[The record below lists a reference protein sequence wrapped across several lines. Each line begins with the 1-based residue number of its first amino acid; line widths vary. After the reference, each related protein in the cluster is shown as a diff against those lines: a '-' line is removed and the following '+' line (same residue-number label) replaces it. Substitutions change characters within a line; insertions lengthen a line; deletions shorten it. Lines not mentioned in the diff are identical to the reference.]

1 MGNVLS
7 ISGITKKYPKIYA
20 VKDLS
25 LKVDK
30 GNVFGILGPNGSG
43 KTTTLGV
50 ILGVIN
56 ATSGTY
62 SWFGQPDNVNNRKKM
77 GALLE
82 TPNFYDGL
90 SGMNNLRIVAK
101 IKNVP
106 EEDIQR
112 VSKMVELDG
121 RMSDKFK
128 TYSLGMK
135 QRLAIASTLLGN
147 PEVIILDEPTNGL
160 DPKGIIDIR
169 ELIINIA
176 NQGVTVLL
184 ASHALDEV
192 EKVCSHVVVI
202 REGIKLYSG
211 RVDEMTA
218 SKGLFELKTAN
229 DKIKLLTLL
238 EQHHSIGAVKE
249 EGEFIIA
256 YLTEEM
262 EATEIN
268 TFLFK
273 NGIAV
278 SHLVKRKPS
287 LEQQFLDLTNIK

>member
-1 MGNVLS
+1 MANILS
-7 ISGITKKYPKIYA
+7 INKITKRYPGIYA
-20 VKDLS
+20 VIDLS

-62 SWFGQPDNVNNRKKM
+62 SWFGQPDNVNNRKKI

-112 VSKMVELDG
+112 VAKMVELDG
-121 RMSDKFK
+121 RMLDKFK

-169 ELIINIA
+169 ELIIKIA

-192 EKVCSHVVVI
+192 EKVCTHVCILKKGSEVI
-202 REGIKLYSG
+202 QGKIDDLIKGENFVEVSSEDLENLKKVISEFHGIEEITQEK
-211 RVDEMTA
+211 D
-218 SKGLFELKTAN
+218 
-229 DKIKLLTLL
+229 KLLIRMSPDVKTTELN
-238 EQHHSIGAVKE
+238 QHLMKNN
-249 EGEFIIA
+249 
-256 YLTEEM
+256 
-262 EATEIN
+262 IN
-268 TFLFK
+268 
-273 NGIAV
+273 I
-278 SHLVKRKPS
+278 SHFASRKKS
-287 LEQQFLDLTNIK
+287 LEKFYLESTE

>member
-1 MGNVLS
+1 MEDVLL
-7 ISGITKKYPKIYA
+7 INKITKKYPKIYA
-20 VKDLS
+20 VIDLS
-25 LKVDK
+25 LKIDK

-62 SWFGQPDNVNNRKKM
+62 SWFGQPDNVNNRKKI

-112 VSKMVELDG
+112 VAKMVDLDG
-121 RMSDKFK
+121 RMLDKFK

-135 QRLAIASTLLGN
+135 QRLAIASALLGN

-169 ELIINIA
+169 ELIIKIA
-176 NQGVTVLL
+176 NQGTTVLL

-192 EKVCSHVVVI
+192 EKVCTHVCILKKGSEVI
-202 REGIKLYSG
+202 QGKISDLVKGEDFVEVSAEDLENLRKVISEFNGIEEITQEK
-211 RVDEMTA
+211 D
-218 SKGLFELKTAN
+218 
-229 DKIKLLTLL
+229 KLLVRMSPDVKTTELN
-238 EQHHSIGAVKE
+238 QHLIKNN
-249 EGEFIIA
+249 
-256 YLTEEM
+256 
-262 EATEIN
+262 IN
-268 TFLFK
+268 
-273 NGIAV
+273 I
-278 SHLVKRKPS
+278 SHFASRTKS
-287 LEQQFLDLTNIK
+287 LEKFYLESTE

>member
-1 MGNVLS
+1 MR
-7 ISGITKKYPKIYA
+7 
-20 VKDLS
+20 DLS

-30 GNVFGILGPNGSG
+30 GNIFGILGPNGSG

-62 SWFGQPDNVNNRKKM
+62 SWFGQTDNVNNRKKI

-101 IKNVP
+101 IKNIP
-106 EEDIQR
+106 KEDIQR
-112 VSKMVELDG
+112 VAKMVELDG

-169 ELIINIA
+169 ELIIKIA

-192 EKVCSHVVVI
+192 EKVCTHVCILKKGSEVI
-202 REGIKLYSG
+202 QGKIDDLVKGENFVEVSSEDLENLKKVISEFHGIEEITQEK
-211 RVDEMTA
+211 D
-218 SKGLFELKTAN
+218 
-229 DKIKLLTLL
+229 KLLIRMTLNVKTTEL
-238 EQHHSIGAVKE
+238 NQH
-249 EGEFIIA
+249 
-256 YLTEEM
+256 LM
-262 EATEIN
+262 ENNIN
-268 TFLFK
+268 
-273 NGIAV
+273 I
-278 SHLVKRKPS
+278 SHFTSRIKS
-287 LEQQFLDLTNIK
+287 LEKFYLENTE

>member
-1 MGNVLS
+1 MENVLS
-7 ISGITKKYPKIYA
+7 ISRITKKYPKIYA

-30 GNVFGILGPNGSG
+30 GNIFGILGPNGSG

-121 RMSDKFK
+121 RMLDKFK

-192 EKVCSHVVVI
+192 EKVCTHVCILKKGSEVI
-202 REGIKLYSG
+202 QG
-211 RVDEMTA
+211 
-218 SKGLFELKTAN
+218 
-229 DKIKLLTLL
+229 KIDD
-238 EQHHSIGAVKE
+238 
-249 EGEFIIA
+249 
-256 YLTEEM
+256 
-262 EATEIN
+262 
-268 TFLFK
+268 
-273 NGIAV
+273 
-278 SHLVKRKPS
+278 LVKGENFVEVSSEDLENLKKVISEFNGTKEITQEKNKLIIRMSPDVKTTELNQHLMKNNINISHFASRTKS
-287 LEQQFLDLTNIK
+287 LEKFYLESTE

>member
-1 MGNVLS
+1 MENVLS
-7 ISGITKKYPKIYA
+7 INKITKRYPGIYA
-20 VKDLS
+20 VIDLS

-62 SWFGQPDNVNNRKKM
+62 SWFGQTDNVNNRKKI

-101 IKNVP
+101 IKNIP
-106 EEDIQR
+106 KEDIQR
-112 VSKMVELDG
+112 VAKMVELDG

-169 ELIINIA
+169 ELIIKIA

-192 EKVCSHVVVI
+192 EKVCTHVCILKKGSEVI
-202 REGIKLYSG
+202 QG
-211 RVDEMTA
+211 
-218 SKGLFELKTAN
+218 
-229 DKIKLLTLL
+229 KIDD
-238 EQHHSIGAVKE
+238 
-249 EGEFIIA
+249 
-256 YLTEEM
+256 
-262 EATEIN
+262 
-268 TFLFK
+268 
-273 NGIAV
+273 
-278 SHLVKRKPS
+278 LVKGENFVEVSSEDLENLKKVISEFNGTKEITQEKNKLIIRMSPDVKTTELNQHLMKNNINISHFASRTKS
-287 LEQQFLDLTNIK
+287 LEKFYLESTE

>member
-1 MGNVLS
+1 MENVLS
-7 ISGITKKYPKIYA
+7 INKITKRYPKLYA
-20 VKDLS
+20 VMDLS
-25 LKVDK
+25 MKVDK

-62 SWFGQPDNVNNRKKM
+62 SWFGQADNVNNRKKI

-82 TPNFYDGL
+82 TPNFFENL

-101 IKNVP
+101 IKNAP

-112 VSKMVELDG
+112 VAKMVELDG

-135 QRLAIASTLLGN
+135 QRLAIASALLGN

-169 ELIINIA
+169 ELIIKIS

-184 ASHALDEV
+184 ASHVLDEV
-192 EKVCSHVVVI
+192 EKVCTHVCILKKGSEVIQGKIDELVKGDNFVEVSSENLENLKKVV
-202 REGIKLYSG
+202 S
-211 RVDEMTA
+211 
-218 SKGLFELKTAN
+218 
-229 DKIKLLTLL
+229 
-238 EQHHSIGAVKE
+238 
-249 EGEFIIA
+249 EFNG
-256 YLTEEM
+256 TEEVSQERDKLIIKM
-262 EATEIN
+262 SPGVKTTELNQHLMKNNIN
-268 TFLFK
+268 
-273 NGIAV
+273 I
-278 SHLVKRKPS
+278 SHFASRTKS
-287 LEQQFLDLTNIK
+287 LEKFYLESTE

>member
-7 ISGITKKYPKIYA
+7 INKITKRYPKLYA
-20 VKDLS
+20 VMDLS
-25 LKVDK
+25 MKVDK

-62 SWFGQPDNVNNRKKM
+62 SWFGQADNVNNRKKI

-82 TPNFYDGL
+82 TPNFFENL

-112 VSKMVELDG
+112 VAKMVELDG

-135 QRLAIASTLLGN
+135 QRLAIASALLGN

-169 ELIINIA
+169 ELIIKIS

-184 ASHALDEV
+184 ASHVLDEV
-192 EKVCSHVVVI
+192 EKVCTHVCILKKGSEVIQGKITDLVKGENFIEVSSENLENLKKVV
-202 REGIKLYSG
+202 S
-211 RVDEMTA
+211 
-218 SKGLFELKTAN
+218 
-229 DKIKLLTLL
+229 
-238 EQHHSIGAVKE
+238 
-249 EGEFIIA
+249 EFNG
-256 YLTEEM
+256 TEEVSQERDKLIIKM
-262 EATEIN
+262 SPDVKTTELNQHLMKNNIN
-268 TFLFK
+268 
-273 NGIAV
+273 I
-278 SHLVKRKPS
+278 SHFASRTKS
-287 LEQQFLDLTNIK
+287 LEKFYLESTE

>member
-7 ISGITKKYPKIYA
+7 INKITKRYTKLYA
-20 VKDLS
+20 VMDLS
-25 LKVDK
+25 MKVEK

-62 SWFGQPDNVNNRKKM
+62 SWFGQTDNVNNRKKI

-82 TPNFYDGL
+82 TPNFFENL

-112 VSKMVELDG
+112 VAKMVELDG

-135 QRLAIASTLLGN
+135 QRLAIASALLGN

-169 ELIINIA
+169 ELIIKIS
-176 NQGVTVLL
+176 NQGVTVLF
-184 ASHALDEV
+184 ASHVLDEV
-192 EKVCSHVVVI
+192 EKICTHVCILKKGSEVI
-202 REGIKLYSG
+202 QGKITDL
-211 RVDEMTA
+211 V
-218 SKGLFELKTAN
+218 KGENFVEVSSDDLESLK
-229 DKIKLLTLL
+229 KVIL
-238 EQHHSIGAVKE
+238 EFNG
-249 EGEFIIA
+249 
-256 YLTEEM
+256 TEEVSQEIDKLIIRM
-262 EATEIN
+262 SPDVKTTELNQHLMKNNIN
-268 TFLFK
+268 
-273 NGIAV
+273 I
-278 SHLVKRKPS
+278 SHFASRTKS
-287 LEQQFLDLTNIK
+287 LEKFYLESTE

>member
-1 MGNVLS
+1 MENVLS
-7 ISGITKKYPKIYA
+7 ISRITKKYPKIYA

-121 RMSDKFK
+121 RMLDKFK

-192 EKVCSHVVVI
+192 EKVCTHVCILKKGSEVI
-202 REGIKLYSG
+202 QG
-211 RVDEMTA
+211 
-218 SKGLFELKTAN
+218 
-229 DKIKLLTLL
+229 KIDD
-238 EQHHSIGAVKE
+238 
-249 EGEFIIA
+249 
-256 YLTEEM
+256 
-262 EATEIN
+262 
-268 TFLFK
+268 
-273 NGIAV
+273 
-278 SHLVKRKPS
+278 LVKGENFVEVSSEDLENLKKVISEFNGTKEITQEKNKLIIRMSPDVKTTELNQHLMKNNINISHFASRTKS
-287 LEQQFLDLTNIK
+287 LEKFYLESTE

>member
-1 MGNVLS
+1 MENVLL
-7 ISGITKKYPKIYA
+7 INKVTKRYPGVYA
-20 VKDLS
+20 VIDLS

-62 SWFGQPDNVNNRKKM
+62 SWFGQPDNLNNRKKI

-121 RMSDKFK
+121 RMLDKFK

-135 QRLAIASTLLGN
+135 QRLSIASTLLGN

-169 ELIINIA
+169 ELIIKIA

-192 EKVCSHVVVI
+192 EKACTHVCILKKGSEVI
-202 REGIKLYSG
+202 QGKITDLIKGENFVEVSSEDLENLKKVISEFHGIEEITQEK
-211 RVDEMTA
+211 D
-218 SKGLFELKTAN
+218 
-229 DKIKLLTLL
+229 KLLIRMSPDIKTTELN
-238 EQHHSIGAVKE
+238 QHLMKNN
-249 EGEFIIA
+249 
-256 YLTEEM
+256 
-262 EATEIN
+262 IN
-268 TFLFK
+268 
-273 NGIAV
+273 I
-278 SHLVKRKPS
+278 SHFASRKKS
-287 LEQQFLDLTNIK
+287 LEKFYLESTE

>member
-1 MGNVLS
+1 MKNVLV
-7 ISGITKKYPKIYA
+7 INKIRKRYPNLNA
-20 VKDLS
+20 VMDLS

-43 KTTTLGV
+43 KTTTLGL

-56 ATSGTY
+56 ATSGSY
-62 SWFGQPDNVNNRKKM
+62 SWFGQPESVNTRKKI

-82 TPNFYDGL
+82 TPNFHDGL
-90 SGMNNLRIVAK
+90 SGLNNLRIVAK

-112 VSKMVELDG
+112 VAKMVELDG
-121 RMSDKFK
+121 RMLDKFR

-147 PEVIILDEPTNGL
+147 PEVIILDEPANGL

-169 ELIINIA
+169 KLIIKIT

-192 EKVCSHVVVI
+192 EKVCTHVCILKKGSEVI
-202 REGIKLYSG
+202 QGKI
-211 RVDEMTA
+211 VDLV
-218 SKGLFELKTAN
+218 KGENFVEVSSEDLENLKKVISEFNGTEEITQE
-229 DKIKLLTLL
+229 KGKLLIRMSPDIKTTELN
-238 EQHHSIGAVKE
+238 QHLTKHSIV
-249 EGEFIIA
+249 
-256 YLTEEM
+256 
-262 EATEIN
+262 IN
-268 TFLFK
+268 HF
-273 NGIAV
+273 V
-278 SHLVKRKPS
+278 SRKKS
-287 LEQQFLDLTNIK
+287 LEKFYLESTE

>member
-1 MGNVLS
+1 MMENVLS
-7 ISGITKKYPKIYA
+7 INKITKRYPKLYA

-25 LKVDK
+25 MKVDK

-62 SWFGQPDNVNNRKKM
+62 SWFGQPDNINNRKKI

-90 SGMNNLRIVAK
+90 SGKNNLRIVAK

-112 VSKMVELDG
+112 VAKIVELDE

-169 ELIINIA
+169 ELISKISS
-176 NQGVTVLL
+176 QGVTVLL
-184 ASHALDEV
+184 ASHVLDEV
-192 EKVCSHVVVI
+192 EKICTHVCILKKGAEVI
-202 REGIKLYSG
+202 QGKIDDLVKGENFVEVSSEDLENLKKVISEFNGAEEVSQEKDKLIIRISPDIK
-211 RVDEMTA
+211 TT
-218 SKGLFELKTAN
+218 ELN
-229 DKIKLLTLL
+229 
-238 EQHHSIGAVKE
+238 H
-249 EGEFIIA
+249 
-256 YLTEEM
+256 
-262 EATEIN
+262 
-268 TFLFK
+268 
-273 NGIAV
+273 
-278 SHLVKRKPS
+278 HLVKNNINISHFASRKKS
-287 LEQQFLDLTNIK
+287 LEKFYLESTE

>member
-1 MGNVLS
+1 MENVLS
-7 ISGITKKYPKIYA
+7 INKITKRYPKLYA

-25 LKVDK
+25 MKVDK

-62 SWFGQPDNVNNRKKM
+62 SWFGQPDNINNRKKI

-90 SGMNNLRIVAK
+90 SGKNNLRIVAK

-106 EEDIQR
+106 EEDIHR
-112 VSKMVELDG
+112 VAKMVELDG

-169 ELIINIA
+169 ELISKISS
-176 NQGVTVLL
+176 QGVTVLL
-184 ASHALDEV
+184 ASHVLDEV
-192 EKVCSHVVVI
+192 EKICTHVCILKKGAEVI
-202 REGIKLYSG
+202 QGKIDDLVKGENFVEVSSEDLENLKKVISEFNGAEEVSQEKDKLIIRMSPDIK
-211 RVDEMTA
+211 TT
-218 SKGLFELKTAN
+218 ELN
-229 DKIKLLTLL
+229 
-238 EQHHSIGAVKE
+238 H
-249 EGEFIIA
+249 
-256 YLTEEM
+256 
-262 EATEIN
+262 
-268 TFLFK
+268 
-273 NGIAV
+273 
-278 SHLVKRKPS
+278 HLVKNNINISHFASRTKS
-287 LEQQFLDLTNIK
+287 LEKFYLESTE

>member
-1 MGNVLS
+1 MENVLS
-7 ISGITKKYPKIYA
+7 INKITKRYPKLYA
-20 VKDLS
+20 VMDLS
-25 LKVDK
+25 MKVDK

-62 SWFGQPDNVNNRKKM
+62 SWFGQADNVNNRKKI

-82 TPNFYDGL
+82 TPNFFENL

-101 IKNVP
+101 IKNAP

-112 VSKMVELDG
+112 VAKMVELDG

-135 QRLAIASTLLGN
+135 QRLAIASALLGS

-169 ELIINIA
+169 ELIIKIS

-184 ASHALDEV
+184 ASHVLDEV
-192 EKVCSHVVVI
+192 EKVCTHVCILKKGSEVIQGKIDELVKGDNFVEVSSENLENLKKVV
-202 REGIKLYSG
+202 S
-211 RVDEMTA
+211 
-218 SKGLFELKTAN
+218 
-229 DKIKLLTLL
+229 
-238 EQHHSIGAVKE
+238 
-249 EGEFIIA
+249 EFNG
-256 YLTEEM
+256 TEEVSQERDKLIIKM
-262 EATEIN
+262 SPGVKTTELNQHLMKNNIN
-268 TFLFK
+268 
-273 NGIAV
+273 I
-278 SHLVKRKPS
+278 SHFASRTKS
-287 LEQQFLDLTNIK
+287 LEKFYLESTE

>member
-7 ISGITKKYPKIYA
+7 INKITKRYPGIYA
-20 VKDLS
+20 VIDLS

-30 GNVFGILGPNGSG
+30 GNIFGILGPNGSG

-62 SWFGQPDNVNNRKKM
+62 SWFGQPDNINNRKKI

-121 RMSDKFK
+121 RMLDKFK

-169 ELIINIA
+169 ELVIKIA

-192 EKVCSHVVVI
+192 EKVCTHVCILKKGSEVTQGKITDLVKGENFVEVSSEDLENLKKVI
-202 REGIKLYSG
+202 SEFHGIEEITQEK
-211 RVDEMTA
+211 D
-218 SKGLFELKTAN
+218 
-229 DKIKLLTLL
+229 KLLIRMSPDVKTTELN
-238 EQHHSIGAVKE
+238 QHLMKNN
-249 EGEFIIA
+249 
-256 YLTEEM
+256 
-262 EATEIN
+262 IN
-268 TFLFK
+268 
-273 NGIAV
+273 I
-278 SHLVKRKPS
+278 SHFASRKKS
-287 LEQQFLDLTNIK
+287 LEKFYLESTE

>member
-1 MGNVLS
+1 MMENVLS
-7 ISGITKKYPKIYA
+7 INKITKRYPKLYA
-20 VKDLS
+20 VMDLS
-25 LKVDK
+25 MKVDK

-62 SWFGQPDNVNNRKKM
+62 SWFGQADNVNNRKKI

-82 TPNFYDGL
+82 TPNFFENL

-112 VSKMVELDG
+112 VAKMVELDG

-135 QRLAIASTLLGN
+135 QRLAIASALLGN

-169 ELIINIA
+169 ELIIKIS

-184 ASHALDEV
+184 ASHVLDEV
-192 EKVCSHVVVI
+192 EKVCTHVCILKKGSEVI
-202 REGIKLYSG
+202 QGKITDL
-211 RVDEMTA
+211 V
-218 SKGLFELKTAN
+218 KGENFIEVSSDDLESLK
-229 DKIKLLTLL
+229 KVIL
-238 EQHHSIGAVKE
+238 EFNG
-249 EGEFIIA
+249 
-256 YLTEEM
+256 TEEVSQEIDKLIIRM
-262 EATEIN
+262 SPDVKTTELNQHLIKNNIN
-268 TFLFK
+268 
-273 NGIAV
+273 I
-278 SHLVKRKPS
+278 SHFASRTKS
-287 LEQQFLDLTNIK
+287 LEKFYLESTE

>member
-1 MGNVLS
+1 MENVLL
-7 ISGITKKYPKIYA
+7 INKVTKRYPGVYA
-20 VKDLS
+20 VIDLS

-62 SWFGQPDNVNNRKKM
+62 SWFGQPDNLNNRKKI

-90 SGMNNLRIVAK
+90 SGMNNLRIVSK

-112 VSKMVELDG
+112 VAKMVELDG
-121 RMSDKFK
+121 RMLDKFK

-169 ELIINIA
+169 ELIIKIA

-192 EKVCSHVVVI
+192 EKACTHVCILKKGSEVI
-202 REGIKLYSG
+202 QGKITDLIKGENFVEVSSEDLENLKKVISEFHGIEEITQEK
-211 RVDEMTA
+211 D
-218 SKGLFELKTAN
+218 
-229 DKIKLLTLL
+229 KLLIRMSPNIKTTELN
-238 EQHHSIGAVKE
+238 QHLMKNN
-249 EGEFIIA
+249 
-256 YLTEEM
+256 
-262 EATEIN
+262 IN
-268 TFLFK
+268 
-273 NGIAV
+273 I
-278 SHLVKRKPS
+278 SHFASRTKS
-287 LEQQFLDLTNIK
+287 LEKFYLESTE

>member
-192 EKVCSHVVVI
+192 EKVCTHVCILKKGSEVI
-202 REGIKLYSG
+202 QG
-211 RVDEMTA
+211 
-218 SKGLFELKTAN
+218 
-229 DKIKLLTLL
+229 KIDD
-238 EQHHSIGAVKE
+238 
-249 EGEFIIA
+249 
-256 YLTEEM
+256 
-262 EATEIN
+262 
-268 TFLFK
+268 
-273 NGIAV
+273 
-278 SHLVKRKPS
+278 LVKGENFVEVSSEDLENLKKVISEFNGTKEITQEKNKLIIRMSPDVKTTELNQHLMKNNINISHFASRTKS
-287 LEQQFLDLTNIK
+287 LEKFYLESTE

>member
-1 MGNVLS
+1 MENVLL
-7 ISGITKKYPKIYA
+7 INKITKKYPKIYA
-20 VKDLS
+20 VIDLS
-25 LKVDK
+25 LKIDK

-62 SWFGQPDNVNNRKKM
+62 SWFGQPDNVNNRKKI

-112 VSKMVELDG
+112 VAKMVDLDG
-121 RMSDKFK
+121 RMLDKFK

-169 ELIINIA
+169 ELIIKIA
-176 NQGVTVLL
+176 NQGTTVLL

-192 EKVCSHVVVI
+192 EKVCTHVCILKKGSEVI
-202 REGIKLYSG
+202 QGKISDLVKGGDFIEVSAEDLENLRKVISEFNGIEEITQEK
-211 RVDEMTA
+211 D
-218 SKGLFELKTAN
+218 
-229 DKIKLLTLL
+229 KLLVRMSPDVKTTELN
-238 EQHHSIGAVKE
+238 QHLIKNN
-249 EGEFIIA
+249 
-256 YLTEEM
+256 
-262 EATEIN
+262 IN
-268 TFLFK
+268 
-273 NGIAV
+273 I
-278 SHLVKRKPS
+278 SHFASRTKS
-287 LEQQFLDLTNIK
+287 LEKFYLESTE

>member
-1 MGNVLS
+1 MMENVLS
-7 ISGITKKYPKIYA
+7 INKITKRYPKLYA
-20 VKDLS
+20 VMDLS
-25 LKVDK
+25 MKVDK

-56 ATSGTY
+56 STSGTY
-62 SWFGQPDNVNNRKKM
+62 SWFGQADNVNNRKKI

-82 TPNFYDGL
+82 TPNFFENL

-112 VSKMVELDG
+112 VAKMVELDG

-135 QRLAIASTLLGN
+135 QRLAIASALLGN

-169 ELIINIA
+169 ELIIKIS

-184 ASHALDEV
+184 ASHVLDEV
-192 EKVCSHVVVI
+192 EKVCTHVCILKKGSEVI
-202 REGIKLYSG
+202 QGKITDL
-211 RVDEMTA
+211 V
-218 SKGLFELKTAN
+218 KGENFIEVSSDDLESLK
-229 DKIKLLTLL
+229 KVIL
-238 EQHHSIGAVKE
+238 EFNG
-249 EGEFIIA
+249 
-256 YLTEEM
+256 TEEVSQEIDKLIIRM
-262 EATEIN
+262 SPDVKTTELNQHLIKNNIN
-268 TFLFK
+268 
-273 NGIAV
+273 I
-278 SHLVKRKPS
+278 SHFASRTKS
-287 LEQQFLDLTNIK
+287 LEKFYLESTE